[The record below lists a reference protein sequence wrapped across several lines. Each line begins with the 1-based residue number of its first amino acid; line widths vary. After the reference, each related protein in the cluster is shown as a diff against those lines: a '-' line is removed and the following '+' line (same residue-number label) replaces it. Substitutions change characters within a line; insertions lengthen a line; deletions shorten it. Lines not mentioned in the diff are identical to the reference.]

1 MKKKSLVVTMAS
13 VAAIAAIGVGSTFA
27 YFTSQ
32 DEATNAFTLGDIE
45 IELTEDNWDEDNGVN
60 ILPMQTIAKDP
71 AVTNTGLNDAYIFL
85 KVTVPQA
92 EVQLE
97 GQEAAEVQDL
107 FTLNNI
113 SDNWTL
119 VSEENGVY
127 VYAYNETVAPE
138 ASTDALFDSVTL
150 ANLVEADY
158 AEVIESLDINVEA
171 YGVQTV
177 SFESAADAWEATFA
191 E

>member
-13 VAAIAAIGVGSTFA
+13 VAAIAAIGIGSTFA

-45 IELTEDNWDEDNGVN
+45 IDLTEENWDEDNGVN

-71 AVTNTGLNDAYIFL
+71 AVTNTGSNDAYIFL
-85 KVTVPQA
+85 KVIIPQA

-97 GQEAAEVQDL
+97 GQDEASVQDL
-107 FTLNNI
+107 FTFEAN
-113 SDNWTL
+113 DGWTL
-119 VSEENGVY
+119 ISSENGEY
-127 VYAYNETVAPE
+127 VYAYDNVVAAGE
-138 ASTDALFDSVTL
+138 STDTLFDEVQL
-150 ANLVEADY
+150 VNLIEDDY
-158 AEVIESLDINVEA
+158 AEVIESLDIDVLA

-177 SFESAADAWEATFA
+177 SFDSAADAWEATFA

>member
-177 SFESAADAWEATFA
+177 SFESAADAWAATFA

>member
-1 MKKKSLVVTMAS
+1 MKKKRLVVTMAS
-13 VAAIAAIGVGSTFA
+13 VAAIAAIGIGSTFA

-113 SDNWTL
+113 SDKWTL

-177 SFESAADAWEATFA
+177 SFDSAADAWEATFA